1 MDTRD
6 YFAGQALNALIQND
20 DDRPKGKDIKK
31 IVSLAFRIADA
42 MLEERD
48 LFPQKEATDTKSEK
62 EKAPS
67 KRAE

>member
-31 IVSLAFRIADA
+31 IASLAFRIADA

-48 LFPQKEATDTKSEK
+48 LFPQKDIADITGEK
-62 EKAPS
+62 EKVPS
-67 KRAE
+67 KRSE

>member
-20 DDRPKGKDIKK
+20 DGRPKGKDIKK
-31 IVSLAFRIADA
+31 IASLAFRIADV

-48 LFPQKEATDTKSEK
+48 LFPRKEAADNATKK
-62 EKAPS
+62 ES
-67 KRAE
+67 TSS

>member
-31 IVSLAFRIADA
+31 IAALAFRIADA

-48 LFPQKEATDTKSEK
+48 LFPKKGAVDTVSVKESAS
-62 EKAPS
+62 S
-67 KRAE
+67 N

>member
-31 IVSLAFRIADA
+31 IASLAFRIADA

-48 LFPQKEATDTKSEK
+48 LFSQKDAADTKSEK

>member
-20 DDRPKGKDIKK
+20 EDRPKGKDIKK

-42 MLEERD
+42 MLEERN
-48 LFPQKEATDTKSEK
+48 LFPQKDAAGDATEK
-62 EKAPS
+62 GNTPS
-67 KRAE
+67 